1 MTYTVGQQLPNGATV
16 TAFDVDTRPDG
27 FVVETMA
34 DSAGN
39 RSVSGTPSA
48 AATNDNAIRQDARA
62 ALALNRA
69 YVALDAPT
77 AARTMAQTKAH
88 ARQINGI
95 IRLLLNELEGTD

>member
-1 MTYTVGQQLPNGATV
+1 MTPILRTYRNQTWDSEGNLVEDVAVQIDV
-16 TAFDVDTRPDG
+16 TADTN
-27 FVVETMA
+27 A
-34 DSAGN
+34 D
-39 RSVSGTPSA
+39 T
-48 AATNDNAIRQDARA
+48 IRQDARA

-69 YVALDAPT
+69 YIALDTPT